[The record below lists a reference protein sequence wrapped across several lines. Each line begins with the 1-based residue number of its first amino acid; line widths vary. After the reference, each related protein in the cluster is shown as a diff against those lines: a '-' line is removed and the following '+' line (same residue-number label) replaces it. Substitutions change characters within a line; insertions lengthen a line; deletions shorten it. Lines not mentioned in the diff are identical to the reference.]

1 MELEKKEKKR
11 REEKQT
17 CRCFFGTLLIRDYKR
32 DKSSVT
38 RLVQKKQK
46 EKLKNNSSFISFF
59 GATLKDKNKMV
70 AQVTHPLYQLI
81 PFPHF
86 LPGFKPTDEM

>member
-1 MELEKKEKKR
+1 
-11 REEKQT
+11 
-17 CRCFFGTLLIRDYKR
+17 
-32 DKSSVT
+32 
-38 RLVQKKQK
+38 VQKKQK